1 MNKNKQFSI
10 TPVLDKLFRGD
21 EKMPVGLYHLHLLTA
36 AQLTKLHYSP
46 GSYKTVRQR
55 LKVLADNG
63 YVVIDA
69 IPEKFTRGPNY
80 YTLDTKGMQYLASL
94 GLEIDKSLR
103 AGKETGKS
111 YIHLRHLLELNDVL
125 IAALRVSTLDPRL
138 YVAEYVHERKLKRTP
153 YTAMVRGLSYGLV
166 PDGFID
172 FHVKREGQSDL
183 RLPVLLEHDRG
194 WERERQFKAKIAAYR
209 AYIQNEAY
217 KQQFG
222 VGSITVIVTTFTNME
237 RVAALRKW
245 TWDELSTDTGIA
257 GRFRFGL
264 LPRPPEPQHLLLDK
278 RWYTLAS
285 DQPVALL
292 GE

>member
-1 MNKNKQFSI
+1 
-10 TPVLDKLFRGD
+10 
-21 EKMPVGLYHLHLLTA
+21 MPVGLYHLHLLTA

-111 YIHLRHLLELNDVL
+111 YLHLRHLLELNDVL
-125 IAALRVSTLDPRL
+125 IAALRVSAIDPRL
-138 YVAEYVHERKLKRTP
+138 YVPEYIHERQLKRTP
-153 YTAMVRGLSYGLV
+153 YTIMVRGLSYGLV

-194 WERERQFKAKIAAYR
+194 YERESQFKQKIR
-209 AYIQNEAY
+209 AYKAFLSSGAY
-217 KQQFG
+217 QQQFG
-222 VGSITVIVTTFTNME
+222 VESITVLVTTFTDMQ

-245 TWDELSTDTGIA
+245 TWDELQTDSVTA

-264 LPRPPEPQHLLLDK
+264 LPRPLEPSQLLVDK
-278 RWYTLAS
+278 RWYTLAG

-292 GE
+292 GG